1 MATLEELRVEL
12 DEIDNQMVELYQKR
26 MNVCREVGDYK
37 VKAGRKVYDRQREQ
51 EKLADV
57 ESKVE
62 NDFDKNGVREL
73 YTQLMS
79 MSRKL
84 QYQKLVEAGALGRL
98 PFIQIDS
105 LEKDTARVVFQGT
118 EGAYGEAAMHQF
130 FGEDV
135 NCFHVRTFR
144 DAMTAIEEGAADYA
158 VLPIENSSAGPVNE
172 MYDLLDEF
180 ENYIVAE
187 TILPVVHTLSG
198 LPGTTL
204 TDIKRVY
211 SKAEALMQTT
221 GFLNDHADWQQISVV
236 NTAIAA
242 QKVVNDGDKTQAAVC
257 SAYAAKIH
265 GLEVLA
271 DNINDE
277 PDNCT
282 RFIVVTNQKV
292 YLKHASK
299 ISIEFELPHQSGA
312 QSGSL
317 YDLLSHF
324 VYNNINMTK
333 IESRPVKG
341 KQWEYRFFVDFD
353 GSLEDAAVKNAL
365 RGLREEATNLRILG
379 NY

>member
-12 DEIDNQMVELYQKR
+12 DKIDNQMVELYQKR

-57 ESKVE
+57 ASKVD

-105 LEKDTARVVFQGT
+105 LE
-118 EGAYGEAAMHQF
+118 
-130 FGEDV
+130 

-242 QKVVNDGDKTQAAVC
+242 QKVVKDGDKAQAAVC
-257 SAYAAKIH
+257 SAYAAKVH

-299 ISIEFELPHQSGA
+299 ISIEFELPHQSGS

>member
-12 DEIDNQMVELYQKR
+12 DKIDNQMVELYQKR

-57 ESKVE
+57 ASKVE

-84 QYQKLVEAGALGRL
+84 QYQKLVEAGALGSLLFRL
-98 PFIQIDS
+98 ILLRRILPELFSREQ
-105 LEKDTARVVFQGT
+105 KR
-118 EGAYGEAAMHQF
+118 AYGEAAMHQF

-221 GFLNDHADWQQISVV
+221 GF
-236 NTAIAA
+236 
-242 QKVVNDGDKTQAAVC
+242 
-257 SAYAAKIH
+257 
-265 GLEVLA
+265 
-271 DNINDE
+271 
-277 PDNCT
+277 
-282 RFIVVTNQKV
+282 
-292 YLKHASK
+292 
-299 ISIEFELPHQSGA
+299 
-312 QSGSL
+312 
-317 YDLLSHF
+317 
-324 VYNNINMTK
+324 
-333 IESRPVKG
+333 
-341 KQWEYRFFVDFD
+341 
-353 GSLEDAAVKNAL
+353 
-365 RGLREEATNLRILG
+365 
-379 NY
+379 

>member
-12 DEIDNQMVELYQKR
+12 DKIDNQMVELYQKR

-57 ESKVE
+57 ASKVE

-198 LPGTTL
+198 LPGTSL

-221 GFLNDHADWQQISVV
+221 GFLNDHADWQQIAES
-236 NTAIAA
+236 
-242 QKVVNDGDKTQAAVC
+242 
-257 SAYAAKIH
+257 AAKQSKRM
-265 GLEVLA
+265 LVPEVHSVMTFKEALVYAKELDVLLIPYELA
-271 DNINDE
+271 KGMKETKELI
-277 PDNCT
+277 
-282 RFIVVTNQKV
+282 R
-292 YLKHASK
+292 
-299 ISIEFELPHQSGA
+299 SIEPGKSIGVFIGPEGGFEEQEVADAMEAGA
-312 QSGSL
+312 KPITLGHRIL
-317 YDLLSHF
+317 RTETAGLAVLSVLMF
-324 VYNNINMTK
+324 
-333 IESRPVKG
+333 
-341 KQWEYRFFVDFD
+341 Q
-353 GSLEDAAVKNAL
+353 LED
-365 RGLREEATNLRILG
+365 E
-379 NY
+379 